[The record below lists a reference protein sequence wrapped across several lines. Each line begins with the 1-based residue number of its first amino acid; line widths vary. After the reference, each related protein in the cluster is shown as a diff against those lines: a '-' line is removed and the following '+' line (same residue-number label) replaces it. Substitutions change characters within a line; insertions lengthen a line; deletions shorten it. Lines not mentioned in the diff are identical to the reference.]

1 MANQNKIC
9 CINIM
14 KYKLNVKFYIDQS
27 IDYFRRIGVIQAYK
41 IIVV

>member
-1 MANQNKIC
+1 MTKQNKIC
-9 CINIM
+9 CINMM
-14 KYKLNVKFYIDQS
+14 KNNVNVKFYIKQS